1 MEKKLYG
8 SDIIIDSLKKH
19 KIDMVFGIPGAK
31 IDRLFQGLDGKD
43 SDDAPKLIVT
53 RHEQNAVFMAQAYGR
68 LTGKTGVAIATSGPG
83 VGNLTTGLMTANAE
97 GDPVLAIGGQVQ
109 RKDLYRATHQRTPS
123 KRLMAPITHFSA
135 EIQDP
140 NNISETM
147 SNAIEATQESRK
159 GAAFISLPQDIDDA
173 VVTETPLPYYAK
185 PKMGP
190 ADSDDIAELAKL
202 IKSSK
207 LPVILVGQRVGDKH
221 TTKALRNLL
230 SNYSFPVVETYQAAG
245 VISRELEERT
255 YFGRIGLF
263 RNQVGDQLLA
273 KSDLVITVGY
283 DPIEYEPRNWN
294 KDAKLRIV
302 NLDTVPAQ
310 IDNNFT
316 PIMQLVGNIATSL
329 KQLDEELNGFEY
341 PANEIDLLKKF
352 KHELD
357 LDKEETDESNGKLN
371 HPLAIVRALQK
382 NVDDNT
388 TVALDVGSH
397 YIWMARHFRSYQ
409 PHHLL
414 ISNGMQTLGVGLPWA
429 ITAALLNPE
438 KKAVAV
444 VGDGGFMFS
453 SVELSTA
460 VQHHLNIVIVV
471 WNDGGH
477 YDMVRFQ
484 EEMKYQDSAGVNFGQ
499 VDLVKFAESFGAT
512 GLRVDDPSNLEET
525 MKRAFSVEG
534 PVVVDVP
541 VDYSHNHE
549 LAKSLID
556 TQLG

>member
-329 KQLDEELNGFEY
+329 KQLDKELNGFEY

-525 MKRAFSVEG
+525 MKKAFSVEG

>member
-429 ITAALLNPE
+429 ITSALLNPE

>member
-329 KQLDEELNGFEY
+329 KQLDKELNGFEY